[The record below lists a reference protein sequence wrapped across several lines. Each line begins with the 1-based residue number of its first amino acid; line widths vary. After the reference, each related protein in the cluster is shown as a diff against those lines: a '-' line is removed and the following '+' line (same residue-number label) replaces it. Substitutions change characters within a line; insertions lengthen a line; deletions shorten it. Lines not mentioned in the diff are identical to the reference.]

1 MDILSEGDPG
11 KMEYLIC
18 MTVIM
23 SVPPLGLRKKREL
36 LSGKP
41 LTLSEVCISV
51 CICGSVVVY
60 KSLFHS
66 MIAMILLHNH
76 GSISYLFLQLEDV

>member
-41 LTLSEVCISV
+41 LTLSEVCISLCVYVAQLSFIRV
-51 CICGSVVVY
+51 C
-60 KSLFHS
+60 
-66 MIAMILLHNH
+66 
-76 GSISYLFLQLEDV
+76 SIP